1 MDALKIGRSIAFLR
15 KRYHMTQRQLAS
27 YLHISDKA
35 VSKWERGLAIPDV
48 SLWGKLS
55 IILDTDIESILEG
68 NISSF
73 DVRWNGVLE
82 MDYPQGVEAS
92 TLLYDK
98 PAVYLQ
104 LSYFM
109 LAGITDIRIRGRDS
123 DIGWVKSHL
132 AEGDSLGLSLGY
144 REELDKNENVAGTV
158 RMHGLPFLYGK
169 DLTKSFRRVLYGAPC
184 SCLLENYQG
193 VALGIQFDRGQAANK
208 EIRVKLDRG
217 VVAFPIQ
224 SLQDFHAA
232 SSLICLIQ
240 QSMREEIG
248 SLTEIAYH
256 RGMSCDVQGK

>member
-1 MDALKIGRSIAFLR
+1 MDALKTGRSIAFLR
-15 KRYHMTQRQLAS
+15 KRYHMTQRQLAN

-109 LAGITDIRIRGRDS
+109 LVGITNIRIRGKDS
-123 DIGWVKSHL
+123 DVGWAKTYLKDGKPLGIKLCYEDKKDREENIAGIMRVH
-132 AEGDSLGLSLGY
+132 GLS
-144 REELDKNENVAGTV
+144 
-158 RMHGLPFLYGK
+158 FLYGK
-169 DLTKSFRRVLYGAPC
+169 DLTKSFRRILYGEQF
-184 SCLLENYQG
+184 SYMLENHKG
-193 VALGIQFDRGQAANK
+193 VPLGIQFNRGKNVYEMTK
-208 EIRVKLDRG
+208 LRLDRG
-217 VVAFPIQ
+217 ILAFPIQ
-224 SLQDFHAA
+224 SYQDLFTAA
-232 SSLICLIQ
+232 NMIQLIQ
-240 QSMREEIG
+240 QSMHENVY
-248 SLTEIAYH
+248 SLSEIAYR
-256 RGMSCDVQGK
+256 RGLICEMK